1 MKTMMFLPLTI
12 AYLLDFA
19 GLSAQPE
26 PTLTLVT
33 TIDPKVCTSVLFEP
47 EGGLDVTYWKSDY
60 IQVTIKVEG
69 NGFNRQ
75 QVKAL
80 IPSGIFK
87 IEQFYEATQLRLT
100 MPGLNKK
107 VSINGEKV
115 MEKVSFVVNL
125 PSTMSLRSKTNAT
138 PVSSV
143 Q

>member
-1 MKTMMFLPLTI
+1 M
-12 AYLLDFA
+12 
-19 GLSAQPE
+19 
-26 PTLTLVT
+26 
-33 TIDPKVCTSVLFEP
+33 
-47 EGGLDVTYWKSDY
+47 TYWKSDY

-107 VSINGEKV
+107 VTINGEKV
-115 MEKVSFVVNL
+115 MEKVSFVVVL